1 MGFSAGFY
9 RNPSGGEGAALARA
23 RVPRQSSAVAFTVV
37 GAGRIGRVLADRARR
52 AGIEVVLVTREE
64 NRAAIEEPGGEGP
77 LLLAVREEHL
87 ADLVPR
93 IHPSHADR
101 LVFVQNGFV
110 GESMERAEASGRGL
124 LHFNAAAD
132 GTVRVL
138 LPSVFG
144 GNDAA
149 RETCGVLD
157 GEGIPSRFESDL
169 DRLRV
174 EVIRKALW
182 SCVLS
187 ILAAWKKVP
196 VGALFDRFG
205 PEVEALTRECVGVAS
220 TVFAV
225 EVDVSD
231 LLESL
236 RKMAAALP
244 DYAGSSGAREF
255 RNLWIAR
262 NARERGIRTPV
273 NDRILRELG
282 EKP

>member
-1 MGFSAGFY
+1 M
-9 RNPSGGEGAALARA
+9 
-23 RVPRQSSAVAFTVV
+23 AFTVV

-52 AGIEVVLVTREE
+52 AGERVVLVTREE
-64 NRAAIEEPGGEGP
+64 NRAAVEEPGGEGP
-77 LLLAVREEHL
+77 ILVAVREEHL

-93 IHPSHADR
+93 IHPSHGER

-110 GESMERAEASGRGL
+110 GEWMDRAGAAGRGL
-124 LHFNAAAD
+124 LHFNATAD

-149 RETCGVLD
+149 REACSVLD
-157 GEGIPSRFESDL
+157 RGGIPSRFEPDL

-174 EVIRKALW
+174 EVIRKSLW
-182 SCVLS
+182 SCVVS

-220 TVFAV
+220 AVFAV

-231 LLESL
+231 HLDSL
-236 RKMAAALP
+236 RKMAEALP
-244 DYAGSSGAREF
+244 DYGGSSGAREF